1 MYSLTEQQ
9 LAILQ
14 AIWERGEATV
24 AQVQDDLDR
33 DVALSTVATLL
44 GRLEKRGLLTH
55 RTEGRQYVYRAL
67 VAEAQVRRSMTV
79 EFADLTEDLFRGD
92 VTAMVSQLLTARE
105 VDGADL
111 ERLRA
116 LIDKKAADLEAPG
129 HDEGNHA

>member
-24 AQVQDDLDR
+24 AQVQEDLDR

-116 LIDKKAADLEAPG
+116 LIDRKAADLETPG
-129 HDEGNHA
+129 PDEGNQT